1 MRAWEFTSLDQC
13 VSYYQDQMQ
22 DGWCNATWDK
32 ILCWPPSPPDTVG
45 RLPCPPLKGVDP
57 SQVAQRKCT
66 SAGHWEGRTL
76 AEGLAGGW
84 TNYTPC
90 LIPEIRILMDKLYA
104 KSKEDAQLKLQVAEV
119 SRVIE
124 TVGLS
129 LSLASILVSLAI
141 FSYFRSLRNNRTK
154 MHFNLFVAMVI
165 QLMVRLTLYIDQYIT
180 RKTQQRT
187 TGIDNTPV
195 LCEGVYV
202 LMEYARTAMFLW
214 MFLEGHYLN
223 SMLTV
228 AVFTDHPNYMVYNLL
243 GWGLPVVMT
252 AVWAAV
258 TAVQHTGTECWWGY
272 NLSPYFWILEGPRL
286 TVIITNFLFL
296 LNILRVLITKL
307 QASVSSETQQ
317 AKKAVRAAIVL
328 LPLLGI
334 TNSLQMVHSPLEGNI
349 VEFAAWSFVTT
360 FLTAFQGF
368 FVALLYCFLNQE
380 VRNAIAKSLANLSTQ
395 RLLPKRSKRVLVNGN
410 VASETVVVPEEP
422 LTVIRQQVVTETTT
436 EEGASA
442 GGREAVKGEMTT
454 TV

>member
-1 MRAWEFTSLDQC
+1 MNDDSASMNDEASMNDDSASMNDDSATSLQC
-13 VSYYQDQMQ
+13 RGY
-22 DGWCNATWDK
+22 
-32 ILCWPPSPPDTVG
+32 
-45 RLPCPPLKGVDP
+45 
-57 SQVAQRKCT
+57 
-66 SAGHWEGRTL
+66 WEGRTPG
-76 AEGLAGGW
+76 EVYTGGW
-84 TNYTPC
+84 TNYTTC

-129 LSLASILVSLAI
+129 LSLASILVSLI
-141 FSYFRSLRNNRTK
+141 FSYFRSLRNNRTR
-154 MHFNLFVAMVI
+154 MHFNLFVAMMI
-165 QLMVRLTLYIDQYIT
+165 QLVVRLTLYIDQYVT
-180 RKTQQRT
+180 RKTEQRS

-195 LCEGVYV
+195 LCEVFYV

-214 MFLEGHYLN
+214 MFIEGHYLN

-228 AVFTDHPNYMVYNLL
+228 AVFTDQPNHTMYGEV
-243 GWGLPVVMT
+243 GWGVPVVMT
-252 AVWAAV
+252 TVWAAV

-368 FVALLYCFLNQE
+368 FVALLYCFLNNE
-380 VRNAIAKSLANLSTQ
+380 VRGTITKCVANLYTQ
-395 RLLPKRSKRVLVNGN
+395 RLLPKRSKRSCINGN
-410 VASETVVVPEEP
+410 IASEAVGAEEP
-422 LTVIRQQVVTETTT
+422 LTTFREEITIEHSEEPDVI
-436 EEGASA
+436 
-442 GGREAVKGEMTT
+442 TT

>member
-1 MRAWEFTSLDQC
+1 MRAWEFSSMEQC
-13 VSYYQDQMQ
+13 VNFYHDQAQ
-22 DGWCNATWDK
+22 EGWCNATWDK
-32 ILCWPPSPPDTVG
+32 ILCWPPTAPAMVS

-57 SQVAQRKCT
+57 SQIAERKCT
-66 SAGHWEGRTL
+66 IGGHWEGRNL
-76 AEGLAGGW
+76 EESLQGGW

-104 KSKEDAQLKLQVAEV
+104 KSKEDAQLKLHVAEV

-129 LSLASILVSLAI
+129 LSLASVTASLAI
-141 FSYFRSLRNNRTK
+141 FCYFRSLRNNRTR

-180 RKTQQRT
+180 RQTQERKH
-187 TGIDNTPV
+187 GIDNTPV
-195 LCEGVYV
+195 LCEGFYV

-214 MFLEGHYLN
+214 MFIEGHYLN
-223 SMLTV
+223 SMLTN
-228 AVFTDHPNYMVYNLL
+228 AVFTDRPNHKMYNLI
-243 GWGLPVVMT
+243 GWGLPIVMT

-258 TAVQHTGTECWWGY
+258 TAVKHTGSQCWWGY
-272 NLSPYFWILEGPRL
+272 NLTPYFWILEGPRL

-307 QASVSSETQQ
+307 QARAFRQRQQ
-317 AKKAVRAAIVL
+317 VKKAVRAAIVL

-360 FLTAFQGF
+360 FLTSFQGF
-368 FVALLYCFLNQE
+368 FIALLYCFLNNE
-380 VRNAIAKSLANLSTQ
+380 VRSTIAKCLANFYTQRILLRRPTAHSVNGITQSRDTGAEGESLAVY
-395 RLLPKRSKRVLVNGN
+395 RDVVIE
-410 VASETVVVPEEP
+410 SEDPGV
-422 LTVIRQQVVTETTT
+422 R
-436 EEGASA
+436 
-442 GGREAVKGEMTT
+442 TT

>member
-1 MRAWEFTSLDQC
+1 MRPWEFSSLEQC
-13 VSYYQDQMQ
+13 VSYYQEHVQ

-32 ILCWPPSPPDTVG
+32 ILCWPPTPVDTIS

-57 SQVAQRKCT
+57 SQVAERYCT
-66 SAGHWEGRTL
+66 AGGYWEGRTL
-76 AEGLAGGW
+76 QEGLLGGW

-104 KSKEDAQLKLQVAEV
+104 NSKEDAQLKLHVAEV

-141 FSYFRSLRNNRTK
+141 FSYFRSLRNNRTR
-154 MHFNLFVAMVI
+154 MHFNLFVAMMI

-180 RKTQQRT
+180 RKTRQRT

-195 LCEGVYV
+195 LCEGFYV

-214 MFLEGHYLN
+214 MFIEGHYLN

-228 AVFTDHPNYMVYNLL
+228 AVFTDQPNHMVYNLL

-307 QASVSSETQQ
+307 QASVSSEAQQ

-368 FVALLYCFLNQE
+368 FVALLYCFLNNE
-380 VRNAIAKSLANLSTQ
+380 VRSTITKCMANLYTQ
-395 RLLPKRSKRVLVNGN
+395 RLLPKRSKRSCNNGT
-410 VASETVVVPEEP
+410 VPSEAVGAEEP
-422 LTVIRQQVVTETTT
+422 LTMLRDITVEHS
-436 EEGASA
+436 EDLGLA
-442 GGREAVKGEMTT
+442 TT

>member
-1 MRAWEFTSLDQC
+1 MGYVVIPVAISRRSGAGRREPITAVRDF
-13 VSYYQDQMQ
+13 
-22 DGWCNATWDK
+22 CNLPPEERKYLNGPGQAPPPHVDLRSVK
-32 ILCWPPSPPDTVG
+32 IPPHFRHNERQHSIT
-45 RLPCPPLKGVDP
+45 K
-57 SQVAQRKCT
+57 
-66 SAGHWEGRTL
+66 
-76 AEGLAGGW
+76 
-84 TNYTPC
+84 
-90 LIPEIRILMDKLYA
+90 
-104 KSKEDAQLKLQVAEV
+104 LKLQVAEV

-228 AVFTDHPNYMVYNLL
+228 AVFTDHPNYTVYNLL

-286 TVIITNFLFL
+286 TVIIVSLPSWLPFSLLPRLTFLFL

-410 VASETVVVPEEP
+410 VPSETVVVPEEP
-422 LTVIRQQVVTETTT
+422 LTMIRQQAETETTT
-436 EEGASA
+436 EDGTAA
-442 GGREAVKGEMTT
+442 GGREVVRGEVTT